1 MPWCATGHSSNPLEL
16 DIWVVVSFVLTGHY
30 VVIILQ
36 NTYINIYTLSF
47 FLVGVN
53 SQKLEE
59 EAHFKLKVH
68 HSL

>member
-1 MPWCATGHSSNPLEL
+1 M
-16 DIWVVVSFVLTGHY
+16 
-30 VVIILQ
+30 VIILQ